1 MKMIRLLK
9 MKNRANVEFFTNT
22 AVAWFTAGV
31 IAPLFNWP
39 KSLAG
44 FLLCFLAILC
54 ALAFM
59 AYANYLENKE

>member
-31 IAPLFNWP
+31 IAPLFNWQ
-39 KSLAG
+39 KVWLDFYFA
-44 FLLCFLAILC
+44 FLLYC
-54 ALAFM
+54 AR
-59 AYANYLENKE
+59 